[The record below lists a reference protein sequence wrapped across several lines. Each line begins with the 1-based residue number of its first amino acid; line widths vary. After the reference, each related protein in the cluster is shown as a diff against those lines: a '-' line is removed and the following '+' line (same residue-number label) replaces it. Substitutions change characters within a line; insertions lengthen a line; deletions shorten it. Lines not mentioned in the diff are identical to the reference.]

1 MEKMGNRGEIVR
13 IKEQYKEAILAKP
26 NVVGVGTG
34 YKVVGG
40 VTSGNLCIMAM
51 VSKKIPRAGLD
62 PDALVP
68 SELDGVRTDVLQV
81 GVLQAHGGRLERNRP
96 LVGGISIGH
105 YKVTAGTLGGV
116 VRDRESG
123 ERFILSNNHV
133 MANSNDAQIG
143 DPILQPGAADGG
155 RADEDTVAHL
165 EKFRP
170 IRFNV
175 GPATCGVAK
184 GFEKFGNAMA
194 TLFGSKHKVKTFFN
208 DPEASNIIDAALAR
222 PLSEEILSDE
232 ILDIGILSG
241 ITSAQLG
248 QSVRKSGRTTG
259 YTMGIV
265 TILDATVDIQYGERV
280 ARYEDQIVTD
290 GMSSPGD
297 SGSLLVAADSL
308 LAIGLLFA
316 GSDQATIYNP
326 INLVLD
332 QLGVV
337 L

>member
-1 MEKMGNRGEIVR
+1 MGTRGEIVR
-13 IKEQYKEAILAKP
+13 VKEQYKETILAKP

-40 VTSGNLCIMAM
+40 VTSDDLCIMAM
-51 VSKKIPRAGLD
+51 VSKKIPRAGLE
-62 PDALVP
+62 PDAMVP
-68 SELDGVRTDVLQV
+68 SKLDGVGTDVLQV
-81 GVLQAHGGRLERNRP
+81 GLLQAHGGRLERNRP

-105 YKVTAGTLGGV
+105 FKVTAGTLGGV

-123 ERFILSNNHV
+123 ERFIISNNHV
-133 MANSNDAQIG
+133 LANSNDAQIG
-143 DPILQPGAADGG
+143 DPIIQPGAADGG
-155 RADEDTVAHL
+155 RADDDTVAHL

-194 TLFGSKHKVKTFFN
+194 SLFGSKHQVRTYFN
-208 DPEASNIIDAALAR
+208 DPDASNIIDAALAR
-222 PLSEEILSDE
+222 PISDDILSDE

-241 ITSAQLG
+241 TTSAQLG

-259 YTMGIV
+259 YTMGRV
-265 TILDATVDIQYGERV
+265 VILDATVDIQYGERV
-280 ARYEDQIVTD
+280 ARYERQIVTD
-290 GMSSPGD
+290 GMSNPGD
-297 SGSLLVAADSL
+297 SGSLLVEADSL
-308 LAIGLLFA
+308 LAVGLLFA
-316 GSDQATIYNP
+316 GSEQATIYNP

>member
-1 MEKMGNRGEIVR
+1 MGNRGEIVR
-13 IKEQYKEAILAKP
+13 VKEQYKETILAKP
-26 NVVGVGTG
+26 NVVGVGTA
-34 YKVVGG
+34 YKVIGG
-40 VTSGNLCIMAM
+40 VTSDELCIMAM
-51 VSKKIPRAGLD
+51 VSKKIPKAGLA
-62 PDALVP
+62 PDAMVP
-68 SELDGVRTDVLQV
+68 SRLEGVGTDVLQV
-81 GVLQAHGGRLERNRP
+81 GVLQTQSGRLERRRP

-133 MANSNDAQIG
+133 LANSNDAQTG
-143 DPILQPGAADGG
+143 DPILQPGTADGG
-155 RADEDTVAHL
+155 RADEDTVARL

-170 IRFNV
+170 IRFTV

-194 TLFGSKHKVKTFFN
+194 ALFGSKHKVKTYFN
-208 DPEASNIIDAALAR
+208 DPEALNIVDAALAR
-222 PLSEEILSDE
+222 PDSDEIVSDE

-259 YTMGIV
+259 YTMGKII
-265 TILDATVDIQYGERV
+265 ILDATVDIQYGERV
-280 ARYEDQIVTD
+280 ARYERQIVTD

-297 SGSLLVAADSL
+297 SGSLLVAAESL
-308 LAIGLLFA
+308 LAVGLLFA

>member
-1 MEKMGNRGEIVR
+1 MGIRGEIVR
-13 IKEQYKEAILAKP
+13 VKEQYKETILAKP

-40 VTSGNLCIMAM
+40 VTSDDLCIMAM
-51 VSKKIPRAGLD
+51 VSKKIPRAGLE
-62 PDALVP
+62 PDAMVP
-68 SELDGVRTDVLQV
+68 SKLDGVGTDVLQV
-81 GVLQAHGGRLERNRP
+81 GLLQAHGGRLERNRP

-123 ERFILSNNHV
+123 ERFIISNNHV
-133 MANSNDAQIG
+133 LANSNDAQIG
-143 DPILQPGAADGG
+143 DPIIQPGAADGG
-155 RADEDTVAHL
+155 RADDDTVAHL

-194 TLFGSKHKVKTFFN
+194 SLFGSKHQVRTYFN

-222 PLSEEILSDE
+222 PISDEILSDE

-241 ITSAQLG
+241 TTSAQLG

-259 YTMGIV
+259 YTMGRV
-265 TILDATVDIQYGERV
+265 VILDATVDIQYGERV
-280 ARYEDQIVTD
+280 ARYERQIVTD
-290 GMSSPGD
+290 GMSNPGD

-308 LAIGLLFA
+308 LAVGLLFA

>member
-1 MEKMGNRGEIVR
+1 MGNRGEIVQA
-13 IKEQYKEAILAKP
+13 KEQHKATILAKP

-40 VTSGNLCIMAM
+40 VTTEDLCIMAM
-51 VSKKIPRAGLD
+51 VSKKIPRDGLE
-62 PDALVP
+62 PEAMIP
-68 SELDGVRTDVLQV
+68 SELDGVGTDVLQV
-81 GVLQAHGGRLERNRP
+81 GLLQAQGGRLKRNRP

-105 YKVTAGTLGGV
+105 YKVTAGTFGGV

-123 ERFILSNNHV
+123 ERFIISNNHV
-133 MANSNDAQIG
+133 LANSNDAQIG
-143 DPILQPGAADGG
+143 DPIIQPGAADGG
-155 RADEDTVAHL
+155 RADDDTVAHL

-194 TLFGSKHKVKTFFN
+194 SLFGSKHQVRTYFN

-222 PLSEEILSDE
+222 PISDEILSDE

-241 ITSAQLG
+241 TTSAQLG

-259 YTMGIV
+259 YTMGRV
-265 TILDATVDIQYGERV
+265 VILDATVDIQYGERV
-280 ARYEDQIVTD
+280 ARYERQIVTD
-290 GMSSPGD
+290 GMSNPGD

-308 LAIGLLFA
+308 LAVGLLFA

>member
-1 MEKMGNRGEIVR
+1 MDDRGEIVR
-13 IKEQYKEAILAKP
+13 TKEQYKETILAKP

-40 VTSGNLCIMAM
+40 VTTDDLCIMAM

-62 PDALVP
+62 QDALVP
-68 SELDGVRTDVLQV
+68 SELDGVGTDVLQV
-81 GVLQAHGGRLERNRP
+81 GVLHAHGVRLERTRP
-96 LVGGISIGH
+96 LVGGISLGH
-105 YKVTAGTLGGV
+105 FKVTAGTLGGV
-116 VRDRESG
+116 VRDRGSG
-123 ERFILSNNHV
+123 ERFIISNNHV
-133 MANSNDAQIG
+133 LANSNDAQIG

-155 RADEDTVAHL
+155 RADDDTVAHL

-175 GPATCGVAK
+175 GPTTCGVAK

-194 TLFGSKHKVKTFFN
+194 ALFGSKHKVKTYFA
-208 DPEASNIIDAALAR
+208 DPEASNIMDAALAR
-222 PLSEEILSDE
+222 PVSDEILSDE

-241 ITSAQLG
+241 TTSAKLG

-259 YTMGIV
+259 YTMGSV
-265 TILDATVDIQYGERV
+265 VILDATVDIQYGERV
-280 ARYEDQIVTD
+280 ARYERQIVTD
-290 GMSSPGD
+290 GMSNPGD

-308 LAIGLLFA
+308 LAVGLLFA

>member
-1 MEKMGNRGEIVR
+1 MGTRGEIVR
-13 IKEQYKEAILAKP
+13 VKEQYKETILAKP

-40 VTSGNLCIMAM
+40 VISDDLCIMAM

-62 PDALVP
+62 PDAMVP
-68 SELDGVRTDVLQV
+68 SELDGVGTDVLQV
-81 GVLQAHGGRLERNRP
+81 GVLHAHGGRLERTRP

-123 ERFILSNNHV
+123 ERFIISNNHV
-133 MANSNDAQIG
+133 LANSNDAQIG

-184 GFEKFGNAMA
+184 SFEKLGNAMA
-194 TLFGSKHKVKTFFN
+194 TLFGSKHKVKTYFN

-222 PLSEEILSDE
+222 PVSDEILSDE

-241 ITSAQLG
+241 TTSAQLG

-259 YTMGIV
+259 YTMGSV
-265 TILDATVDIQYGERV
+265 VILDATVDIQYGERV
-280 ARYEDQIVTD
+280 ARYERQIVTD
-290 GMSSPGD
+290 GMSNPGD
-297 SGSLLVAADSL
+297 SGSLLVAANSL
-308 LAIGLLFA
+308 LAVGLLFA

-332 QLGVV
+332 QLGV
-337 L
+337 LL